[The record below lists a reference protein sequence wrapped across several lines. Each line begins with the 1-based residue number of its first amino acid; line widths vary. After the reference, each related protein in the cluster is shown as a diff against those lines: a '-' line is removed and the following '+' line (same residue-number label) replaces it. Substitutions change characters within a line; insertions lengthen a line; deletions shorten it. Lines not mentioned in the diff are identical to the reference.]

1 MADSVLKSYLISLGF
16 ATNGGSEFKRSLK
29 DYEKAVVDAEKA
41 IEDARW
47 AGAQTQEEIAKL
59 TRETNLKLAREAL
72 AKAADAKKQEDE
84 LAKKRKE
91 DAAALIKGFEKLAI
105 AAAAAATAIV
115 YAVSK
120 IANVFDNLYFQAQRS
135 GTSVQSLRAIGHAFA
150 QTGGSAQQA
159 QASVDSFTTKL
170 RNSPGLQQFTK
181 DIGVDQRL
189 GGVDKYIA
197 TLDAIKERTKDAPF
211 IGVQYAEMLGISEEN
226 YNQFLRQGD
235 AIKSYKREYDGLLKT
250 FGLDTEKA
258 AANSVLFERAMGK
271 LRATAGILADKLLT
285 ALAPAITGIVD
296 RFQAWVEANPGALDK
311 ILTNIS
317 NAIIKVAEG
326 IAKFIASIT
335 GDDGDGFIKK
345 WDAFTARVV
354 RFAETIERI
363 VYGVEKLMKML
374 HLLSD
379 TKTVLG
385 SSDRTVAALN
395 ALTGGTVA
403 PNGPGGANTG
413 NAVPPDDR
421 TMMEKI
427 LPKSMGG
434 KDAPAAGDGSRA
446 WRNNNP
452 GNIKMGD
459 LARSMGATE
468 ADDKGFAKFPS
479 YDVGRKAQEKLLFEG
494 KNYKD
499 KTIAE
504 AIKTWAPAS
513 DGNDP
518 NGYAQLLAKAAGVPV
533 DTPLAS
539 LNAEQR
545 GRLLDAQQRKEG
557 WTPGTAESELTTSGP
572 VRANLMNGQY
582 GQPGENLTKL
592 RTQSGLSASVNKA
605 SAPSFEG
612 FIKELEGQGYNIK
625 DFGGFNDRNVR
636 GGDRKSQHAYGNA
649 IDLNPGKNPLG
660 TSITDLPDNVRKLAK
675 KYGLI
680 WGMDW
685 KGRKDPMHFEW
696 NGTRPWLEEE
706 KKRGPD
712 GSTPTVP
719 MAGAATKSMT
729 PGGFDPNSIKASTPA
744 GIGPGSTSN
753 STDAR
758 SVKQNIN
765 NTVTVTGVER
775 PDQHA
780 KAVQSTLNNVHQMS
794 LENAQSA
801 IA

>member
-105 AAAAAATAIV
+105 AAAAAATAIG
-115 YAVSK
+115 YALSK
-120 IANVFDNLYFQAQRS
+120 ISGAFDNLYFQAERA
-135 GTSVQSLRAIGHAFA
+135 GTSVQSLKAIGYAFS

-159 QASVDSFTTKL
+159 QASVDSFTTKI
-170 RNSPGLQQFTK
+170 RNNPGLRQFVREL
-181 DIGVDQRL
+181 GVDDKIQ
-189 GGVDKYIA
+189 GVDKYIA
-197 TLDAIKERTKDAPF
+197 TLDALRKQPKE

-235 AIKSYKREYDGLLKT
+235 AIKAYKTQYDGLLKT

-258 AANSVLFERAMGK
+258 ADNSVKFERAMGK
-271 LRATAGILADKLLT
+271 LRATISILAEKLLT
-285 ALAPAITGIVD
+285 ALAPAITSIVD
-296 RFQAWVEANPGALDK
+296 RFQTWVEANPGALDK

-317 NAIIKVAEG
+317 NAIIAVAEG

-395 ALTGGTVA
+395 ALSGGTAA

-421 TMMEKI
+421 TVMEKI

-729 PGGFDPNSIKASTPA
+729 PGGFDPNSIKPSMPA
-744 GIGPGSTSN
+744 GVGPGATSN
-753 STDAR
+753 SSSTDAR
-758 SVKQNIN
+758 SITQHNHYDTKVS
-765 NTVTVTGVER
+765 GVER
-775 PDQHA
+775 PSDHA
-780 KAVQSTLNNVHQMS
+780 KAVQSTLNSVNQMS